1 MSDNMPDAAV
11 QCPPVTIDDVLA
23 ASYTNVQAPPPMTAL
38 NSALLL
44 IDIQHLA
51 APDYLHDHA
60 VKSGLPSDEVRK
72 ALSDYEERFNAAVAQ
87 AKRVLEKAREVGIP
101 PIHVKIQTLS
111 HHARDTGA
119 LHRRMGWQYPP
130 NSAAT
135 RFLDATKPASDEI
148 VITKTASGA
157 FTGTSLDTTL
167 RNMGIDY
174 LFVCGFV
181 TDECVE
187 TTVRVALDLGY
198 LAMVIEDA
206 TQTYKA
212 EAHRATID
220 QLSAYGIT
228 QRAEDTIAAFSQIAS
243 AQKSGKS

>member
-1 MSDNMPDAAV
+1 MPDNIPDAAV
-11 QCPPVTIDDVLA
+11 PRSPVTIDDVLA

-51 APDYLHDHA
+51 APDYLHDLA

-72 ALSDYEERFNAAVAQ
+72 ALSDYDARFNAAVAQ
-87 AKRVLEKAREVGIP
+87 ARRVLEKAREVGIP

-111 HHARDTGA
+111 HQGRDTGA
-119 LHRRMGWQYPP
+119 LHRRMGWLYPP

-135 RFLDATKPASDEI
+135 KFLDATKPAPDEI
-148 VITKTASGA
+148 VITKTSSGA
-157 FTGTSLDTTL
+157 FSGTSLDATL

-198 LAMVIEDA
+198 LTMVIEDA

-212 EAHRATID
+212 EAHLATIH

-228 QRAEDTIAAFSQIAS
+228 QSADDTITAFGQVAS
-243 AQKSGKS
+243 VQQAGAG